1 MKAEN
6 WVEKYRPQTLSD
18 VVGNESAIKYIE
30 EWAKSWEDG
39 KPEHKAVIL
48 YGKPGIG
55 KTACGHALAN
65 DMGWEILEL
74 NASDQRTKA
83 RIDKNVGNSSKR
95 GTMDGSKRLIILD
108 EADNFYVREDKGG
121 ERAVIELIK
130 NTQQPMMLIANEFY
144 DMSYGLR
151 TVCKPIKFEY
161 ITPSQIMTVL
171 KAIVEKEGITY
182 DRGVI
187 EKIAYSSDG
196 DLRGA
201 INDLQ
206 AVGQGRSH
214 IELEDVST
222 EERMGKRDN
231 KKNIFKTL
239 KRIFQSANAKEAY
252 EATLEIDESPED
264 LIQWISE
271 NIPNEYT
278 RPEEIDKA
286 YDSVSKAGLFLGR
299 VRIRQNY
306 AMWKYAGAL
315 MTAGVFAAKTG
326 KRSTEFKAYKRP
338 TIKSRLWQTKD
349 MRAIRD
355 SLAKKIGDRCHTPM
369 GSARTDL
376 FPFFRL
382 MMKNA
387 SYATYITAS
396 LGLSIEELAF
406 IKDSKPEVKEIS
418 EIYKKAQSII
428 MEDAGYLIES
438 SSEISKRV
446 EEEKSL
452 SKYGKAQTTIDNA
465 WGI

>member
-1 MKAEN
+1 MQAET

-18 VVGNESAIKYIE
+18 VIGNESAITYLR
-30 EWAKSWEDG
+30 EWAKSWEAG
-39 KPEHKAVIL
+39 NPEHKAVIL
-48 YGKPGIG
+48 YGKPGVG
-55 KTACGHALAN
+55 KTTSGYALAN
-65 DMGWEILEL
+65 DIGWEILEL

-83 RIDKNVGNSSKR
+83 KINKNVGNSSKR

-130 NTQQPMMLIANEFY
+130 NTQQPIMLIANEFY
-144 DMSYGLR
+144 DISYDLR

-161 ITPSQIMTVL
+161 ITTIQIMGVL
-171 KAIVEKEGITY
+171 KTIVDKEGITY

-206 AVGQGRSH
+206 SVGQGRSH
-214 IELEDVST
+214 IKLEDILT
-222 EERMGKRDN
+222 GERDSKQD
-231 KKNIFKTL
+231 IFKIL
-239 KRIFQSANAKEAY
+239 KRIFQSENAKESY
-252 EATLEIDESPED
+252 EATSDIDENPED
-264 LIQWISE
+264 LVQWISE

-278 RPEEIDKA
+278 RAEDMDGA
-286 YDSVSKAGLFLGR
+286 YDSVSKAGVFLGR
-299 VRIRQNY
+299 VRRRQNY
-306 AMWKYAGAL
+306 AMWKYARAL

-326 KRSTEFKAYKRP
+326 KRSTEFKRYQKP

-349 MRAIRD
+349 MRTIRD
-355 SLAKKIGDRCHTPM
+355 SLAKKIGDRCHTPI
-369 GSARTDL
+369 GFARTDL
-376 FPFFRL
+376 FPFLRL
-382 MMKNA
+382 MMKNE

-396 LGLSIEELAF
+396 LVLSIEELAF
-406 IKDSKPEVKEIS
+406 IKDSKPEVKDIC
-418 EIYKKAQSII
+418 EIYDKAQSII
-428 MEDAGYLIES
+428 REDAGYLIES
-438 SSEISKRV
+438 SSEITKRV

-452 SKYGKAQTTIDNA
+452 SKYGKAQTTIENA